1 MPPCVC
7 KLRVLHGMS
16 SLGSAR
22 PPPPPTP
29 AARLGQIT
37 RCFTPRGTNLKC
49 GVPATKLVLCA
60 SFWTCTGLPLP
71 EQNQASKQHAMK
83 LCIFAQLFKTLKHGE
98 ETDSAGSEFQWGVR
112 VPYVCSM
119 TGVSMDV
126 PQGKREYEAGRGKK
140 RRESGHRQSKENG
153 KCSGDDS
160 RERMAEETRRAK
172 GNKNTQ

>member
-1 MPPCVC
+1 M
-7 KLRVLHGMS
+7 RS
-16 SLGSAR
+16 
-22 PPPPPTP
+22 
-29 AARLGQIT
+29 
-37 RCFTPRGTNLKC
+37 PRGEAGAMCIILDMHW
-49 GVPATKLVLCA
+49 PAVA
-60 SFWTCTGLPLP
+60 RAES
-71 EQNQASKQHAMK
+71 S
-83 LCIFAQLFKTLKHGE
+83 FKTARHEIVYFCKTLQILKHGE